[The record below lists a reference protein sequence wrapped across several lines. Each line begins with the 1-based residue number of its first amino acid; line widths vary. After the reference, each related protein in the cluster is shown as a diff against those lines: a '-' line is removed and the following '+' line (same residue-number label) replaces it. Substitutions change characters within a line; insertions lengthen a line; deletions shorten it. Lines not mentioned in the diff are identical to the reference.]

1 MIHKAAPFIAMAL
14 CLIALVASAS
24 AVDHGIIPPGERAV
38 RSAPRTQLTDILFV
52 VPVQA
57 SETTQVNLQYS
68 KK

>member
-1 MIHKAAPFIAMAL
+1 MIHKAAPLLALAL

-24 AVDHGIIPPGERAV
+24 AVDHGSIPAREPAV

-57 SETTQVNLQYS
+57 SETTQVDMRYS
-68 KK
+68 EQ